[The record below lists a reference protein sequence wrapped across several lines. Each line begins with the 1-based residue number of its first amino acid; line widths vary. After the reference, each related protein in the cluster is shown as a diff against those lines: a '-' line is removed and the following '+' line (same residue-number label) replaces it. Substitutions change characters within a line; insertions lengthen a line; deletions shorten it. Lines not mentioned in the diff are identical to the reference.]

1 MSNQTGKST
10 MQTQSETEYRK
21 AETFRPDP
29 RGTDIPGPEV
39 RIPEPEVGARLD
51 ESATGIGGLIRQLG
65 REVPSLVTKELALAK
80 VEITEA
86 INATKTA
93 TGAVAGGGAV
103 LLAGFIVLLQAA
115 VYALNLVMD
124 AWLAAFI
131 VGAVVSVVGYAMIQA
146 GKKKFEPSALK
157 PERTLHSLQK
167 DKAAIKEATR

>member
-1 MSNQTGKST
+1 MSRPGDTSDDHQRTPTGNQ
-10 MQTQSETEYRK
+10 EPDIDPV
-21 AETFRPDP
+21 AELD
-29 RGTDIPGPEV
+29 GPP
-39 RIPEPEVGARLD
+39 I
-51 ESATGIGGLIRQLG
+51 
-65 REVPSLVTKELALAK
+65 

-131 VGAVVSVVGYAMIQA
+131 VGAVVSVVGYAMMQA
-146 GKKKFEPSALK
+146 GKKKFEPSALR